1 MQEQCGHLYHVRTL
15 YKEEVTHATS
25 GCTVAGKISDQ
36 KGEMRQQ
43 SPSLSAFQVCSV
55 KNPHPPTK
63 RLLPL
68 CLTGDNTFLQVSVSS
83 HQTRGSCDPQFI
95 DKDAD
100 PQRAAVRSKGNA
112 TGRWDSLGQVPFL
125 VTISGVR
132 FRQKGDKHVCLDPG
146 RHMREERRREWELG
160 SFVAGEGGSTTD
172 TSSPQLLY
180 QR

>member
-1 MQEQCGHLYHVRTL
+1 MILGAESFAMQEQCGQLYHVRTL

-25 GCTVAGKISDQ
+25 GCTEAGKISDQ

-68 CLTGDNTFLQVSVSS
+68 CLTGDNTFLQVPVSS
-83 HQTRGSCDPQFI
+83 HHNQTRGSCDPQFI

-100 PQRAAVRSKGNA
+100 
-112 TGRWDSLGQVPFL
+112 
-125 VTISGVR
+125 
-132 FRQKGDKHVCLDPG
+132 
-146 RHMREERRREWELG
+146 RRELQLGLKGAQLGGGIAWGKFHFWVPSLVSDLGRKEL
-160 SFVAGEGGSTTD
+160 SMSA
-172 TSSPQLLY
+172 
-180 QR
+180 

>member
-1 MQEQCGHLYHVRTL
+1 MQEQCGPLYHARTL

-55 KNPHPPTK
+55 KNPHTPTK
-63 RLLPL
+63 RLLPP
-68 CLTGDNTFLQVSVSS
+68 CLTGDNTFLQVPVSS
-83 HQTRGSCDPQFI
+83 HHNQTRGSCDPRFI

-100 PQRAAVRSKGNA
+100 PQRSAVRSKGSA

-125 VTISGVR
+125 GTISGVR
-132 FRQKGDKHVCLDPG
+132 LRQKGAKHVCLDPG

-160 SFVAGEGGSTTD
+160 SFEGAGSTAEL
-172 TSSPQLLY
+172 QF
-180 QR
+180 